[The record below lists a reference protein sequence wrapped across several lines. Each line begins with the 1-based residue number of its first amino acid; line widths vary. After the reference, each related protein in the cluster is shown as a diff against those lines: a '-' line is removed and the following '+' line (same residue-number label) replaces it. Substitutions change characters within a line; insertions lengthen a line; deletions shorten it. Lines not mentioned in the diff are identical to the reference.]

1 MKWFIGI
8 LFIALGV
15 FAVLKT
21 EWILSFFGRNSWA
34 EAKLGAEGGS
44 RLFYKLIGIALIIF
58 AFLLMT
64 GIFTPFLDKIF
75 NRGLM

>member
-8 LFIALGV
+8 LFIALGI
-15 FAVLKT
+15 FMVLKSD
-21 EWILSFFGRNSWA
+21 WILSFFGRNAWA
-34 EAKLGAEGGS
+34 ESKLGAEGGS
-44 RLFYKLIGIALIIF
+44 RLFYKLIGIGLIVF

-64 GIFTPFLDKIF
+64 GIFTSFLDKIF

>member
-15 FAVLKT
+15 LVVIKT
-21 EWILSFFGRNSWA
+21 EWILSFFGRNAWA
-34 EAKLGAEGGS
+34 EAKLGAEGGT
-44 RLFYKLIGIALIIF
+44 RLFYKLIGIGLIVF

-64 GIFTPFLDKIF
+64 GIFTSFLDKIF
-75 NRGLM
+75 NRGMM